1 MDIELGLDRNNWYIA
16 TGRRP
21 YDRSTLYVRVLCR
34 QRNQLEHQKIK
45 KITINII
52 NLPLLIGLKFLYLRY
67 SLHYLCGVRR
77 SQPLRG
83 CGLKRK
89 SIQNFVSRKAVD

>member
-1 MDIELGLDRNNWYIA
+1 M
-16 TGRRP
+16 
-21 YDRSTLYVRVLCR
+21 
-34 QRNQLEHQKIK
+34 
-45 KITINII
+45 
-52 NLPLLIGLKFLYLRY
+52 YLRY
-67 SLHYLCGVRR
+67 SLHYHCGVRR